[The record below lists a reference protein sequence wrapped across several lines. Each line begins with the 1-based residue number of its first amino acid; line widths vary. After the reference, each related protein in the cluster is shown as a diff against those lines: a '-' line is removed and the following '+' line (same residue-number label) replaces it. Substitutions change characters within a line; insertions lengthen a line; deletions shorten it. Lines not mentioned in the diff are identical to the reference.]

1 MVKGGGIFI
10 EHGSGTQPEY
20 NSAGFTFSL
29 CPQNISEKQE
39 EVKWLRRASVYVTPK
54 IYSKRF
60 AGPFVHL
67 DVHIRDSVDNFT
79 H

>member
-1 MVKGGGIFI
+1 MGYLRNMDQGL
-10 EHGSGTQPEY
+10 S
-20 NSAGFTFSL
+20 
-29 CPQNISEKQE
+29 QNIILLASPSPSPHQEISAKQE
-39 EVKWLRRASVYVTPK
+39 EVKWLRRASVYVTPR

-67 DVHIRDSVDNFT
+67 DVHIRGSVDNFT